1 MEQKKSIWG
10 LLKGT
15 VAQWIEDQ
23 PFLLSSSLSYYTLFS
38 LAPLLIIVIAIA
50 GFAFGREAAEHQL
63 VGTIQGMVGQQSA
76 QAIQGM
82 IQNAS
87 SEPKT
92 GVLSAVIGVG
102 ALILGAGGVVGQLQ
116 TSLNT
121 IWGVTPK
128 SGQGVWGFVRQR
140 FISFAMVLSIGFLLL
155 VSLVISAV
163 VTSLTQFMGNFLGGA
178 KILAH
183 VTGPIRFIYP
193 RDGAFRDDL
202 QVSSGRAHS
211 VARRMDRRRFNFGAL
226 HSREI
231 SDRFVLG
238 SQRG

>member
-10 LLKGT
+10 LLKRT

-23 PFLLSSSLSYYTLFS
+23 PFQLASSLSYYTLFS

-50 GFAFGREAAEHQL
+50 GLAFGREAAEHEI
-63 VGTIQGMVGQQSA
+63 VGTIQGMIGQQSA

-92 GVLSAVIGVG
+92 GVLSAVIGVVT
-102 ALILGAGGVVGQLQ
+102 LILGAGGVVGQLQ

-163 VTSLTQFMGNFLGGA
+163 
-178 KILAH
+178 I
-183 VTGPIRFIYP
+183 
-193 RDGAFRDDL
+193 
-202 QVSSGRAHS
+202 
-211 VARRMDRRRFNFGAL
+211 
-226 HSREI
+226 
-231 SDRFVLG
+231 
-238 SQRG
+238 